1 MPRTPKDYCKGC
13 RECYNGILEAVV
25 KNPIIAGIMMGIPSY
40 FLISCLLFDGSTIIY
55 PELYAMKSNITAP
68 FYTLMSFTILSWLI
82 ELIGIKMM
90 LPNLLNLCAFGHS
103 AVGSWWLVNFG
114 ILLFAGWSYL
124 PIRMMF
130 IFMLSILTPAVV
142 WHITA
147 DIIRKYKE
155 KLIEQITLQSQA
167 LAAQEIAFSSDVETG
182 YAKYPPI
189 PNPNPISPNT
199 YQPK

>member
-1 MPRTPKDYCKGC
+1 MSRTPKDYCKGC
-13 RECYNGILEAVV
+13 RECYSGILQSIV
-25 KNPIIAGIMMGIPSY
+25 KNPIIAGLMMGIPSY
-40 FLISCLLFDGSTIIY
+40 FLLSALLFDGSMIIY
-55 PELYAMKSNITAP
+55 PELYAIKNNVTAP
-68 FYTLMSFTILSWLI
+68 FYTLMSFTIASWI
-82 ELIGIKMM
+82 VELIGIKMM

-124 PIRMMF
+124 PVRMMF

-155 KLIEQITLQSQA
+155 KLIEQINLQSQA
-167 LAAQEIAFSSDVETG
+167 LAAQEIAFSSDVETATG
-182 YAKYPPI
+182 RSKYLPTS
-189 PNPNPISPNT
+189 ISPNT

>member
-1 MPRTPKDYCKGC
+1 MSRIPKDYCKGC
-13 RECYNGILEAVV
+13 RECYGGILQAVV

-40 FLISCLLFDGSTIIY
+40 FLITALLFDGSTIIY
-55 PELYAMKSNITAP
+55 PELYAIKSNVTAP
-68 FYTLMSFTILSWLI
+68 FYTLMGFTILAWI
-82 ELIGIKMM
+82 VELIGIKMM

-124 PIRMMF
+124 PVRMMF
-130 IFMLSILTPAVV
+130 IFMLSILTPAIV

-155 KLIEQITLQSQA
+155 KLIEEINLESQA
-167 LAAQEIAFSSDVETG
+167 LASQEIAFSQDIETRQG
-182 YAKYPPI
+182 TGTPKYPPPLI
-189 PNPNPISPNT
+189 ASNT
-199 YQPK
+199 YLPK

>member
-13 RECYNGILEAVV
+13 RECYTGILQAVV
-25 KNPIIAGIMMGIPSY
+25 KNPVIAGIMMGIPSY
-40 FLISCLLFDGSTIIY
+40 FLLSCLLFDGSTIIY
-55 PELYAMKSNITAP
+55 PELYAMKSTITAP
-68 FYTLMSFTILSWLI
+68 FYTLMAFTIAAWLV

-124 PIRMMF
+124 PVRMMF
-130 IFMLSILTPAVV
+130 IFMLTILTPAVV

-147 DIIRKYKE
+147 DIIRNYKE
-155 KLIEQITLQSQA
+155 KLIEQIHFQSQA
-167 LAAQEIAFSSDVETG
+167 LAAQEIAFSPDIESG
-182 YAKYPPI
+182 APKYPPKY
-189 PNPNPISPNT
+189 PPPITSNT
-199 YQPK
+199 FPPK